1 MADTTNAEKRDKLLE
16 LLDRGMVMIHL
27 DPRCPGVI
35 VPAQFRADP
44 VLRLNVAWQFQL
56 PALEVGDDGVYAV
69 LSFQRQNFGCT
80 LPWPAVFGLTMPDDE
95 HEGMLWPE
103 SMPPEL
109 DPFFGPASE
118 QLPPGEGGGIPVLPP
133 TRRALQPAAV
143 RTLKR
148 PSRVPRASAPKAPPR
163 RGFSVIQGG
172 SEPGDAGEPKGG
184 DAPSDPAPP
193 PRPRPSLK
201 IVKD

>member
-1 MADTTNAEKRDKLLE
+1 MTGDASKQQKREKMLE

-27 DPRCPGVI
+27 DPRAPGVI

-56 PALEVGDDGVYAV
+56 PALEVGEDSVYAV

-80 LPWPAVFGLTMPDDE
+80 LPWDAVFGLTMPDVE

-109 DPFFGPASE
+109 DPFFGPSAE
-118 QLPPGEGGGIPVLPP
+118 QPVTPGGGVPVLTANRQAPRP
-133 TRRALQPAAV
+133 QPARALKKASQGPGARPAV
-143 RTLKR
+143 RG
-148 PSRVPRASAPKAPPR
+148 PAR
-163 RGFSVIQGG
+163 RGFALIQGG
-172 SEPGDAGEPKGG
+172 GDSEERDEDKSDATPPEPT
-184 DAPSDPAPP
+184 P
-193 PRPRPSLK
+193 PRQRPSLK

>member
-1 MADTTNAEKRDKLLE
+1 MSGDTTREQKRQKMLE

-27 DPRCPGVI
+27 DPRAPGVI
-35 VPAQFRADP
+35 VPPQFRADP

-56 PALEVGDDGVYAV
+56 PALEIGDDSIYAV

-80 LPWPAVFGLTMPDDE
+80 VPWEAVFGLTMPDVE

-109 DPFFGPASE
+109 DPFFAPGPG
-118 QLPPGEGGGIPVLPP
+118 QTPTPGGGVPVVPTSRPP
-133 TRRALQPAAV
+133 ARPQPA
-143 RTLKR
+143 
-148 PSRVPRASAPKAPPR
+148 RASAARGPSPSGRREKAPPR
-163 RGFSVIQGG
+163 RGFALIQGG
-172 SEPGDAGEPKGG
+172 VDSDERDEDKSDAVTPEPT
-184 DAPSDPAPP
+184 P
-193 PRPRPSLK
+193 PRQRPSLK